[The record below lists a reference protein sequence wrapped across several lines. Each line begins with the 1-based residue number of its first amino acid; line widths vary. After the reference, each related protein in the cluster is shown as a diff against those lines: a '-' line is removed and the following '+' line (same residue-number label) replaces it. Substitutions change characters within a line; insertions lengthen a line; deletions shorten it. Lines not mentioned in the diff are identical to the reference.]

1 MDNLE
6 LDVDINFINKNIN
19 ETTEARNIVNIT
31 SSIPINS
38 LNGIYGIKQKLE
50 KELVL
55 SPEDFNIISG
65 LLKDTKKLKR
75 FMGDKELVAPTIS
88 SYANSISELDDLR
101 EEIDRCIVYGRVDDN
116 ASSKLAKIRKK
127 IRILEE
133 RIKSKLDNV

>member
-6 LDVDINFINKNIN
+6 PDVDINFINKNIN

-31 SSIPINS
+31 SSIPIHS
-38 LNGIYGIKQKLE
+38 LNGIYGVKQKLE

>member
-75 FMGDKELVAPTIS
+75 FMGDQELVAPTIS